1 MVFSQFVTNL
11 LILLILLIFPYFFL
25 FIYLFL
31 LISTYFNLF
40 LLIFYLFS
48 YLLLLILSM
57 FTYFSTFFYLCLLI
71 QTSSAWFLLTS
82 YKSNKHYSDAWILV
96 LISWIPASK
105 NFVKIV
111 SFPKMPLICWHINK
125 NLHFCA
131 FPCYSLGTMRAYF

>member
-1 MVFSQFVTNL
+1 MFVVFSQFVTNL

-40 LLIFYLFS
+40 LLIIHLFS
-48 YLLLLILSM
+48 HLLLLILSM

-105 NFVKIV
+105 NL
-111 SFPKMPLICWHINK
+111 SFWKSYLSSIDAVWNSQ
-125 NLHFCA
+125 F
-131 FPCYSLGTMRAYF
+131 LGWN